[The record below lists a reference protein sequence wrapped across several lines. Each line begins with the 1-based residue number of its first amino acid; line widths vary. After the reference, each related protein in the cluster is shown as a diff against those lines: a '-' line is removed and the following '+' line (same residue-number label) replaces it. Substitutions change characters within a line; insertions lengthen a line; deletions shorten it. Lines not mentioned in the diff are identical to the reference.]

1 MLIFL
6 TFLQNVQHN
15 FKTLGQVLYQECDI
29 CFKSVKHFVFITW
42 LVMSLPKKLLQ
53 WEVKDDCSLCLF
65 WWYCWPSLFELF
77 FSFFIMVY
85 PRSKKTTNFPPSTG
99 YREMKKKK
107 KTIRTKV
114 TLTNSLKRKAI
125 TTINIPRQII
135 KSSGYK
141 FYHFSCI
148 GAIVQGMESTI
159 WMTLLSVI
167 KDLLRQV
174 KQRNRFW
181 IDE

>member
-1 MLIFL
+1 MAGVHVTPNKTTSVRGKRRLFVLLISVELL
-6 TFLQNVQHN
+6 TITLCLVELLTVTLCLVELLTITLWTLFFIFHN
-15 FKTLGQVLYQECDI
+15 GLSTI
-29 CFKSVKHFVFITW
+29 I
-42 LVMSLPKKLLQ
+42 LLQ
-53 WEVKDDCSLCLF
+53 
-65 WWYCWPSLFELF
+65 
-77 FSFFIMVY
+77 
-85 PRSKKTTNFPPSTG
+85 KTTNFPPSTS
-99 YREMKKKK
+99 YREMKKK

-125 TTINIPRQII
+125 TTINILRQII

-148 GAIVQGMESTI
+148 GAIVQEMESTI
-159 WMTLLSVI
+159 WMTFLLVI